1 MQIEARNLG
10 MEGFPVLEQEA
21 HRALDAALDRFE
33 SRVRR
38 VRVRLVHVEGS
49 ADAICRIRA
58 WCGEGATVTVEG
70 LGDSHEEAIH
80 AAVHQLKRALQE
92 RWRRQRVLRRRRRPR
107 LH

>member
-10 MEGFPVLEQEA
+10 VEGFPVLEQEA

-38 VRVRLVHVEGS
+38 VRVRLVHVKGNN
-49 ADAICRIRA
+49 DAICRLRA
-58 WCGEGATVTVEG
+58 WCDEGATVTVEG
-70 LGDSHEEAIH
+70 TAESHEAAIYV
-80 AAVHQLKRALQE
+80 AVEKLKRALQHKWSRRAE
-92 RWRRQRVLRRRRRPR
+92 RKTRRAY